1 MQTSQLRKA
10 RRRDGSHG
18 KAARATYAEC
28 CTYYVPASPLA
39 CSPAGIPLSVACKP
53 SMDIRPE
60 DSVLGHHLKHDA
72 VAPSPQTSAIIG
84 AGPSVH
90 ATAKLC
96 CPDLR
101 KEAPPYRPPP
111 GDTYAAGGRA
121 A

>member
-28 CTYYVPASPLA
+28 CTYNVPASPLA
-39 CSPAGIPLSVACKP
+39 CSPAGIPLSVASKP
-53 SMDIRPE
+53 SMKNRPKKTE
-60 DSVLGHHLKHDA
+60 QDHHQKHEA
-72 VAPSPQTSAIIG
+72 EAPNPQTTTNIG

-96 CPDLR
+96 CPD
-101 KEAPPYRPPP
+101 
-111 GDTYAAGGRA
+111 
-121 A
+121 